1 MTSKKHVQL
10 SAEQADQILANV
22 FQVCRLDPNT
32 VSLDTLEDYSN
43 YRAERFTLRK
53 IVVILIMLAFLS
65 VPFLFMAPELTVA
78 NKTTDDAS
86 PQYEVAVHSLLPV
99 KSVTAEIDGKN
110 VPVFETAKGVFT
122 VSPEISG
129 KMTVTAT
136 IINSQINTVQVDVK
150 VANRDKT
157 PPVLDSSRVIGS
169 RVYLYVYDD
178 DTEVDYSSVTATDSD
193 GSNVDPIDVIPE
205 EQCIIFQCP
214 STVTTVNIAD
224 KKGNILQL
232 TLRPTR

>member
-53 IVVILIMLAFLS
+53 IVVILIMLAFLA

-78 NKTTDDAS
+78 DKTTDDAS

-99 KSVTAEIDGKN
+99 KSVTAEIDGNN
-110 VPVFETAKGVFT
+110 VPVFETAEGVFT
-122 VSPEISG
+122 ISPEISG

-136 IINSQINTVQVDVK
+136 IVNAQINTVYIDVTVK
-150 VANRDKT
+150 SHDNT
-157 PPVLDSSRVIGS
+157 PPVLDLSLIH
-169 RVYLYVYDD
+169 
-178 DTEVDYSSVTATDSD
+178 
-193 GSNVDPIDVIPE
+193 I
-205 EQCIIFQCP
+205 
-214 STVTTVNIAD
+214 
-224 KKGNILQL
+224 
-232 TLRPTR
+232 

>member
-1 MTSKKHVQL
+1 MTLKKHERL
-10 SAEQADQILANV
+10 STEQADQILANV
-22 FQVCRLDPNT
+22 FQICRMDPNT
-32 VSLDTLEDYSN
+32 VSLETLEDYSS

-53 IVVILIMLAFLS
+53 VIVVLIMLAFLAI
-65 VPFLFMAPELTVA
+65 PFLFMAPELTMA
-78 NKTTDDAS
+78 DKTTDIAS

-99 KSVTAEIDGKN
+99 RSVTAEIDGKN
-110 VPVFETAKGVFT
+110 IPVFETAKGVFT

-178 DTEVDYSSVTATDSD
+178 DTGVDYSSVTASDSG

-224 KKGNILQL
+224 KKGNLLQL

>member
-1 MTSKKHVQL
+1 
-10 SAEQADQILANV
+10 
-22 FQVCRLDPNT
+22 
-32 VSLDTLEDYSN
+32 
-43 YRAERFTLRK
+43 
-53 IVVILIMLAFLS
+53 
-65 VPFLFMAPELTVA
+65 
-78 NKTTDDAS
+78 
-86 PQYEVAVHSLLPV
+86 
-99 KSVTAEIDGKN
+99 
-110 VPVFETAKGVFT
+110 
-122 VSPEISG
+122 
-129 KMTVTAT
+129 MTVTAT

-178 DTEVDYSSVTATDSD
+178 DTGVDYSSVTASDSG

-224 KKGNILQL
+224 KKGNLLQL

>member
-1 MTSKKHVQL
+1 MTIKKHARL
-10 SAEQADQILANV
+10 STEQADQILADV
-22 FQVCRLDPNT
+22 FEVCRMEPNT
-32 VSLDTLEDYSN
+32 VSLETLEDYSS

-53 IVVILIMLAFLS
+53 VIVVLIMLAFLAM
-65 VPFLFMAPELTVA
+65 PFLFMAPELTMA
-78 NKTTDDAS
+78 DKTTDKAS

-99 KSVTAEIDGKN
+99 KSITAEIDGKN

-178 DTEVDYSSVTATDSD
+178 DTGVDYSSVTASDSG

-224 KKGNILQL
+224 KKGNLLQL

>member
-43 YRAERFTLRK
+43 YRAERF
-53 IVVILIMLAFLS
+53 
-65 VPFLFMAPELTVA
+65 
-78 NKTTDDAS
+78 
-86 PQYEVAVHSLLPV
+86 
-99 KSVTAEIDGKN
+99 
-110 VPVFETAKGVFT
+110 
-122 VSPEISG
+122 
-129 KMTVTAT
+129 
-136 IINSQINTVQVDVK
+136 
-150 VANRDKT
+150 
-157 PPVLDSSRVIGS
+157 SRVIGS
-169 RVYLYVYDD
+169 KVYLYVYDD

-193 GSNVDPIDVIPE
+193 GNNVDPIDVIPE

-214 STVTTVNIAD
+214 STVTSVNIAD